1 MEQATTT
8 PGGPSLTSRRDAA
21 TVLGMMSVRLT
32 AVTLGVLL
40 TLVLCGFVLPVS
52 AHPGFRSDGMA
63 SELTPVSAGPAAP
76 PSILTASPAP
86 PGLPGLAFV
95 GALLVALVTWRGR
108 RRAIAPIL
116 MVLLAILSYEDGL
129 HSVHHG
135 PAPEAANSCP
145 TLAVSSHA
153 VGTEV
158 ETFGLATPTLVVLAP
173 AVHIAVHVP
182 AHRVPRADQGR
193 APPASLPL

>member
-1 MEQATTT
+1 
-8 PGGPSLTSRRDAA
+8 LTSCRDAA
-21 TVLGMMSVRLT
+21 TVLGMMSVRWT

-40 TLVLCGFVLPVS
+40 TLVLCGLVLPVS

-63 SELTPVSAGPAAP
+63 SELTPVSAGPP

-86 PGLPGLAFV
+86 AGLPGLAFV

-116 MVLLAILSYEDGL
+116 MLLLAILSYEDGL

-135 PAPEAANSCP
+135 PAPQAADSCP
-145 TLAVSSHA
+145 TLAVSAHA

-158 ETFGLATPTLVVLAP
+158 ETSCLATPMLVVLGP
-173 AVHIAVHVP
+173 ALPIAVYVLADHVP
-182 AHRVPRADQGR
+182 RPDQGR

>member
-1 MEQATTT
+1 M
-8 PGGPSLTSRRDAA
+8 TSRRDAA
-21 TVLGMMSVRLT
+21 TVLGMMSVRWT
-32 AVTLGVLL
+32 AVTLCVLL
-40 TLVLCGFVLPVS
+40 TLVLCGFAPPVS

-63 SELTPVSAGPAAP
+63 SELTSVNAGPAAP

-86 PGLPGLAFV
+86 AGLPGLAFV

-116 MVLLAILSYEDGL
+116 MLLLAILSYEDGL

-135 PAPEAANSCP
+135 PAPQAADSCP
-145 TLAVSSHA
+145 TLAVCSHA

-158 ETFGLATPTLVVLAP
+158 VTFGLATPTLVVLGP

-182 AHRVPRADQGR
+182 AHRVPRPDQGR

>member
-1 MEQATTT
+1 M
-8 PGGPSLTSRRDAA
+8 R
-21 TVLGMMSVRLT
+21 SVRGT
-32 AVTLGVLL
+32 AVVPAVLLVLL
-40 TLVLCGFVLPVS
+40 TLVLCGLVLPVS

-86 PGLPGLAFV
+86 AGLPGLAVV

-116 MVLLAILSYEDGL
+116 MLLLAILSYENGL

-135 PAPEAANSCP
+135 PAPEAADSCP
-145 TLAVSSHA
+145 TLAVSAHA
-153 VGTEV
+153 IGTEV
-158 ETFGLATPTLVVLAP
+158 ETFGLTTPTVVELGP
-173 AVHIAVHVP
+173 ALHIAVHVP
-182 AHRVPRADQGR
+182 AHRVPRPDQGR